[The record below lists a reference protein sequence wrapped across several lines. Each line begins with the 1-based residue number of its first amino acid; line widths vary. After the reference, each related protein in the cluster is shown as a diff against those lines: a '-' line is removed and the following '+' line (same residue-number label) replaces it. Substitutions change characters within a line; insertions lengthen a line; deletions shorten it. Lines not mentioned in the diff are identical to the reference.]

1 MRRSR
6 MLRRTAFIGKLR
18 WTGGS
23 VDYIVSG
30 DSGEKAQAMLKD
42 TKLLSLFKAVE
53 DMNEDDKHIIT
64 ELISTFIFQ
73 RDTQKRL
80 TQK

>member
-1 MRRSR
+1 
-6 MLRRTAFIGKLR
+6 
-18 WTGGS
+18 
-23 VDYIVSG
+23 
-30 DSGEKAQAMLKD
+30 MLKD